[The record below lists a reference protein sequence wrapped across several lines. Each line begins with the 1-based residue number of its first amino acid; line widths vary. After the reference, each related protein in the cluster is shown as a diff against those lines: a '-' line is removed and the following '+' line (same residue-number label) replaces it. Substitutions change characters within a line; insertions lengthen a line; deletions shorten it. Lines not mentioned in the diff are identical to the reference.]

1 MSVRDDRAGDARDD
15 RAGDARDD
23 ALVRPSHKALD
34 ASPRRL

>member
-1 MSVRDDRAGDARDD
+1 MSVRDD